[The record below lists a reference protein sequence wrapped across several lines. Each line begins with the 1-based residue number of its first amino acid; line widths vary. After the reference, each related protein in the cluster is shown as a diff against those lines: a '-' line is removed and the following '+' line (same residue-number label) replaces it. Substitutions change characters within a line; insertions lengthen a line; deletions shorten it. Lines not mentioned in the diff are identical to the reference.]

1 MSQDVS
7 SLPRVSTYTGHPT
20 STLPTLIT
28 STIPSATNTPTSG
41 GGGGGGGTQNSPL
54 LFFVALG
61 FGVVFTNLWI
71 IVGVKYCFRYN
82 ARNRARANGVD
93 EVDLQALGARPHR
106 RRREKKLMTVDEV
119 NERFPVTKYKTWRAN
134 REVMGLP
141 TTGGIAPTDASAP
154 VVATQTQSDL
164 DPPASPLPKIPE
176 PVADPTKPVTPERE
190 SQDQD
195 RRIDQ
200 IEPPATTTTPLTPIA
215 APTTIATTTTGTG
228 TTPTAGTLTPNQRPS
243 AEIQRVASNQNS
255 DHEGEHDDDEPMP
268 ALPADMA
275 NSCGDTCAICIDN
288 LEDSDDVR
296 GLTCGH
302 AFHTACIDPWLTAR
316 RACCPLCKADYYVPK
331 PRTEA
336 EIEAEEQARERR
348 RQQAAE
354 LNRSPISTWWYRA
367 EAYLMPSNP
376 NNANR
381 NGRRGRTEA
390 QRTRRTSRNT
400 RWNPFGRNNNPNS
413 NTVSDTPAP
422 DAGNIETQQSFS
434 TGPPAFLNRF
444 SRRGRSDS
452 GANPSA
458 PEEPTPSTL
467 EAGLAN
473 ANASSTR

>member
-7 SLPRVSTYTGHPT
+7 TLPPVPSITVSPTATLPNIVST
-20 STLPTLIT
+20 TL
-28 STIPSATNTPTSG
+28 SPSATNTPSSG
-41 GGGGGGGTQNSPL
+41 SGGGTQNSPL

-141 TTGGIAPTDASAP
+141 TAGGIAPTDGSAP
-154 VVATQTQSDL
+154 DVATQTQTDL

-190 SQDQD
+190 SQDQV

-200 IEPPATTTTPLTPIA
+200 VQTPTNTTTTTTTTTTPTA
-215 APTTIATTTTGTG
+215 AATTNTTTT
-228 TTPTAGTLTPNQRPS
+228 PATATLAPNQRSS

-354 LNRSPISTWWYRA
+354 LNRSPLSTWWHRA
-367 EAYLMPSNP
+367 EAYLMPPSP

-381 NGRRGRTEA
+381 AGRRGRTEP
-390 QRTRRTSRNT
+390 QRSRRASRNT
-400 RWNPFGRNNNPNS
+400 RWSPFGHSTNS
-413 NTVSDTPAP
+413 NNAAGNT
-422 DAGNIETQQSFS
+422 GNIETQQTPSPGS
-434 TGPPAFLNRF
+434 SAFLGRF
-444 SRRGRSDS
+444 SRRGRSNS
-452 GANPSA
+452 SA
-458 PEEPTPSTL
+458 SPAGPEEPTPSTL

>member
-7 SLPRVSTYTGHPT
+7 TLPPVPTISVHPT
-20 STLPTLIT
+20 STLPSLVT
-28 STIPSATNTPTSG
+28 STIPSATNSPSS
-41 GGGGGGGTQNSPL
+41 GGGGGTQNSPL

-141 TTGGIAPTDASAP
+141 TTGGIAPTDGSAP
-154 VVATQTQSDL
+154 VVATQTQTDL

-176 PVADPTKPVTPERE
+176 PVADPTKPVTPGRE
-190 SQDQD
+190 SQDRD

-200 IEPPATTTTPLTPIA
+200 VETPAQPTTTTATTTPA
-215 APTTIATTTTGTG
+215 
-228 TTPTAGTLTPNQRPS
+228 TLTPNQRSS
-243 AEIQRVASNQNS
+243 AEIQRVVSNQHS

-268 ALPADMA
+268 TLPADMA

-367 EAYLMPSNP
+367 EAYLIPHNP

-381 NGRRGRTEA
+381 NGRRPRTEP

-400 RWNPFGRNNNPNS
+400 RWNPFGRNSNTNS
-413 NTVSDTPAP
+413 NIAGNTPAP
-422 DAGNIETQQSFS
+422 DAGNFETQQASS
-434 TGPPAFLNRF
+434 TGPSAFLSRF
-444 SRRGRSDS
+444 SRRGRSNS

-467 EAGLAN
+467 EAGLTN
-473 ANASSTR
+473 ANASSAR

>member
-7 SLPRVSTYTGHPT
+7 SLLPVSTVTVHPT
-20 STLPTLIT
+20 STLPSLVTT
-28 STIPSATNTPTSG
+28 SIGTATNTPAS
-41 GGGGGGGTQNSPL
+41 GGGGGTQNSPL

-134 REVMGLP
+134 REVMGLS
-141 TTGGIAPTDASAP
+141 TAGGIAPTDGSAP
-154 VVATQTQSDL
+154 VVATQTQTDL

-176 PVADPTKPVTPERE
+176 PVADPTKPVTHERE

-200 IEPPATTTTPLTPIA
+200 VETPAQPT
-215 APTTIATTTTGTG
+215 APTTIAVPTTTTATATTTG
-228 TTPTAGTLTPNQRPS
+228 TTPTTATLTPNQRSS
-243 AEIQRVASNQNS
+243 AEIQRVASNQHS

-354 LNRSPISTWWYRA
+354 LNRSPISAWWYRA

-381 NGRRGRTEA
+381 NGRQGRPEP
-390 QRTRRTSRNT
+390 QRTRRTSRHT
-400 RWNPFGRNNNPNS
+400 RWNPFGRNTNPNS
-413 NTVSDTPAP
+413 STAGNTPAP
-422 DAGNIETQQSFS
+422 NAGNIETQQASS
-434 TGPPAFLNRF
+434 NGPPAFLDRF
-444 SRRGRSDS
+444 SRRGRSNS

>member
-1 MSQDVS
+1 MAT
-7 SLPRVSTYTGHPT
+7 SLVPISPVSTAASMSITVSPT
-20 STLPTLIT
+20 SA
-28 STIPSATNTPTSG
+28 PSPSSSG
-41 GGGGGGGTQNSPL
+41 GGGGGGGGSQNSPL

-93 EVDLQALGARPHR
+93 EVDLQAIGTRPHR

-141 TTGGIAPTDASAP
+141 TTGGIASAEGTTPLPTVETPEAEI
-154 VVATQTQSDL
+154 

-176 PVADPTKPVTPERE
+176 PVADPTKPAVSPDRE
-190 SQDQD
+190 SQDLPTVRAEAD
-195 RRIDQ
+195 PSSTTAVVSTAPAVSTA
-200 IEPPATTTTPLTPIA
+200 PPARTSSEIH
-215 APTTIATTTTGTG
+215 
-228 TTPTAGTLTPNQRPS
+228 RVPS
-243 AEIQRVASNQNS
+243 PQST
-255 DHEGEHDDDEPMP
+255 DHDDHDDDEPMP
-268 ALPADMA
+268 ALPADVA

-336 EIEAEEQARERR
+336 EIEAEEAARERR

-354 LNRSPISTWWYRA
+354 MHRHPLRTWWFRAETFLMPPGPATGNRSRRAQA
-367 EAYLMPSNP
+367 EA
-376 NNANR
+376 
-381 NGRRGRTEA
+381 RRRSQAPA
-390 QRTRRTSRNT
+390 QSS
-400 RWNPFGRNNNPNS
+400 RWNPFNRSANDGNDGSSQPEQVRQHPTPNTS
-413 NTVSDTPAP
+413 AFLARFNRPLRSGNGSTPEAGTPA
-422 DAGNIETQQSFS
+422 AETV
-434 TGPPAFLNRF
+434 
-444 SRRGRSDS
+444 
-452 GANPSA
+452 
-458 PEEPTPSTL
+458 TPSVL

-473 ANASSTR
+473 NNAASNAR

>member
-1 MSQDVS
+1 MSQGVS
-7 SLPRVSTYTGHPT
+7 SIPTIATVSPT
-20 STLPTLIT
+20 SNLPSLTNTLP
-28 STIPSATNTPTSG
+28 PSATNSPSG
-41 GGGGGGGTQNSPL
+41 GGGGSQNSPL

-93 EVDLQALGARPHR
+93 EVDLQAVGARPHR

-141 TTGGIAPTDASAP
+141 TAGGIAPTDGSAP
-154 VVATQTQSDL
+154 VVAAQTQANL

-190 SQDQD
+190 SEDQD

-200 IEPPATTTTPLTPIA
+200 TETPAQPTVQPTATTTT
-215 APTTIATTTTGTG
+215 TTDTATNLSPALRSST
-228 TTPTAGTLTPNQRPS
+228 
-243 AEIQRVASNQNS
+243 EIRRVGSNQNS
-255 DHEGEHDDDEPMP
+255 EHEGEHDDDEPMP

-336 EIEAEEQARERR
+336 EIEIEEQARERR

-354 LNRSPISTWWYRA
+354 LNRSPLSTWWYRA
-367 EAYLMPSNP
+367 EAYLSPPNP
-376 NNANR
+376 NNGNR
-381 NGRRGRTEA
+381 GGRRGRTGS
-390 QRTRRTSRNT
+390 RRPRTSRNT
-400 RWNPFGRNNNPNS
+400 RWNPFGRNSNPNS
-413 NTVSDTPAP
+413 NAVGATPAP
-422 DAGNIETQQSFS
+422 NAGNTETQHASS
-434 TGPPAFLNRF
+434 SPSAFLSRF
-444 SRRGRSDS
+444 NRRGRSNS
-452 GANPSA
+452 SA
-458 PEEPTPSTL
+458 APAPEPTPSTL